1 MYKYRKVFATSSLTL
16 VFYILSIVNVL
27 DMICCVLANFIQS
40 IQLEKQIDKFKQL
53 TSEEKMERIAYE
65 KDLMKC
71 IKNN

>member
-1 MYKYRKVFATSSLTL
+1 
-16 VFYILSIVNVL
+16 
-27 DMICCVLANFIQS
+27 MICCVLANFIQS

-53 TSEEKMERIAYE
+53 TSEEKMEQIAYE

>member
-16 VFYILSIVNVL
+16 VFYVLSIVNVL

-53 TSEEKMERIAYE
+53 TSEEKMEQIAYE

>member
-1 MYKYRKVFATSSLTL
+1 MHKYRKVFATSSLTL

-53 TSEEKMERIAYE
+53 TSEEKMEQIAYE